1 MSPFLKGLLAVI
13 GGIVVL
19 IVVALTALVALFD
32 PNDHKDEVQTQVA
45 GATGRELQL
54 TGPLSLSIFPWLGVQ
69 AENVRL
75 ANASGFT
82 DPDMASLRKLDARLR
97 LWPLFRGEIEIGR
110 ILIDGLVLNLERRAD
125 GSNNWEDLGS
135 DKSAANKEPD
145 SDSGPA
151 DLSRLRLAG
160 VDITD
165 ARIQWRDAG
174 AVTVIEGLN
183 LSTGPIAEGQPSE
196 LELDVGV
203 SLADKTAVQ
212 FALRSGWE
220 FSLTGPS
227 ARLDRARAR
236 ISVSGD
242 AIPAGR
248 QELELDL
255 DAEYDG
261 AAQGASLRQG
271 EIRFAGQVLLFQAV
285 LKELSGAQRG
295 EFSLEA
301 KSVDLAAVARALQA
315 ELPKEAGQWPSLSL
329 ALKSEAVLSEKRLP
343 ANTLAL
349 GFGPVQLSANAVVSD
364 FTQPAASGTVHLA
377 PLDLHALLGQLG
389 YGLDK
394 DKSAG
399 PTSLDIDWALAPDT
413 LNIKQLKGALAGEP
427 LTGSASLKQF
437 AKPVIRADLELAG
450 LVLADWKG
458 RASAAPA
465 AQQSASKPAGG
476 GLNELEL
483 PMDWA
488 RDLNLTARAA
498 IRRLN
503 AYGIKFNDVIWSADA
518 RPGQPVRQDLKAS
531 AYGGQLSMNN
541 QIDATQPEP
550 KIGLGLSAKAIGLG
564 DFLKDGWGSRW
575 ISGTTELGASLSSQG
590 STVGALR
597 GNTNGEANYR
607 LQDGE
612 VQGVSLLDLLRGAS
626 ARLQGGS
633 AQQADAQNTQFQELV
648 GRAVIES
655 GKLKMREIG
664 GGSSWLKLAG
674 DGFVDLLEGRY
685 DLLLKPTMLDNEQVR
700 QDKYLSKLIGL
711 AIPVSVTGPLAAPK
725 FKVDLEQLAKDKAQ
739 SKLDEKKDEAKDK
752 LREKID
758 DKLGDFLRKR

>member
-19 IVVALTALVALFD
+19 IVVALVALVALFD
-32 PNDHKDEVQTQVA
+32 PNDYKGEVQTQVA
-45 GATGRELQL
+45 SATGRELQL
-54 TGPLSLSIFPWLGVQ
+54 SGPLTLSLFPWLGVQ

-75 ANASGFT
+75 ANAPGFS

-97 LWPLFRGEIEIGR
+97 LWPLFRGDIEIGR
-110 ILIDGLVLNLERRAD
+110 IVIDGLVLNLERRED
-125 GSNNWEDLGS
+125 GSSNWDDLGAAEKAEAKEA
-135 DKSAANKEPD
+135 DKD
-145 SDSGPA
+145 GGPA

-160 VDITD
+160 VDISD

-174 AVTVIEGLN
+174 ALTVIEGLN
-183 LSTGPIAEGQPSE
+183 LSTGPIAEGRPSN
-196 LELDVGV
+196 LELDVSI
-203 SLADKTAVQ
+203 SLADQTALQ
-212 FALRSGWE
+212 LGLRSGWE
-220 FSLTGPS
+220 FSLAGPR
-227 ARLDRARAR
+227 ARLDQARAR
-236 ISVSGD
+236 ISVLGD

-248 QELELDL
+248 QDIELDL

-261 AAQGASLRQG
+261 AAQGASVRQG

-285 LKELSGAQRG
+285 LNELATAQRG

-301 KSVDLAAVARALQA
+301 KAVDLRAVARALQA
-315 ELPKEAGQWPSLSL
+315 ELPEQATRWPSLSL
-329 ALKSEAVLSEKRLP
+329 AVKSEAILSEKRLP
-343 ANTLAL
+343 ANSLAL

-364 FTQPAASGTVHLA
+364 LSQPAASGAVHLA
-377 PLDLHALLGQLG
+377 PLDLHALLSQLG
-389 YGLDK
+389 YGLEK

-399 PTSLDIDWALAPDT
+399 PTSLDIDWALAPDA
-413 LNIKQLKGALAGEP
+413 LNVKQLKGTLAGEP
-427 LTGSASLKQF
+427 MTGSISLRQF

-450 LVLADWKG
+450 LVLADWKA
-458 RASAAPA
+458 RAGNEPA
-465 AQQSASKPAGG
+465 AQQSGGKPAGG
-476 GLNELEL
+476 ALGEIEL

-518 RPGQPVRQDLKAS
+518 RPGQPVRQDIKAN
-531 AYGGQLSMNN
+531 AYGGQLAMNN
-541 QIDATQPEP
+541 QIDASQAQP
-550 KIGLGLSAKAIGLG
+550 KIGLGLTAKAIGLG
-564 DFLKDGWGSRW
+564 DFMKDGWGSRW

-590 STVGALR
+590 TTVGALR
-597 GNTNGEANYR
+597 GNANGEANYR
-607 LQDGE
+607 LKDGE
-612 VQGVSLLDLLRGAS
+612 VQGVSLLDVLRGAS
-626 ARLQGGS
+626 ARLQGGTV
-633 AQQADAQNTQFQELV
+633 QQATAESTQFQELV

-655 GKLKMREIG
+655 GKLKMREFG

-674 DGFVDLLEGRY
+674 EGFVDLLEGRY

-711 AIPVSVTGPLAAPK
+711 AIPVSVTGPLSAPK
-725 FKVDLEQLAKDKAQ
+725 FKVDLEKLAKDKAQ

-758 DKLGDFLRKR
+758 EKLGDFLRKR